1 MKQIFFKI
9 KHRQHLGCMSTPLCI
24 TRFIFKPG
32 YVFYFLFASEG
43 KEIFKNGS
51 TLKDNIMR
59 ILILAMLDM
68 IY

>member
-1 MKQIFFKI
+1 
-9 KHRQHLGCMSTPLCI
+9 MSTPLCI